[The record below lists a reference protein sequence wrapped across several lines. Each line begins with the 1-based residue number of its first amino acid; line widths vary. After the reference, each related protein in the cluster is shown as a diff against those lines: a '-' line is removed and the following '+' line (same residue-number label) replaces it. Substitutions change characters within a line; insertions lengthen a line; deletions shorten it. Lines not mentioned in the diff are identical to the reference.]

1 MLGSL
6 FAGTDETPG
15 ERILFQGRSYK
26 VYRGMGSLGAMSK
39 GSKDRYGQADVDEI
53 SKLVP
58 EGIEGQVP
66 YRGSL
71 SSNVYQLLGG
81 IRAGMGYLGAP
92 TLDDLVK
99 NADFIKITQASLKEG
114 HPHDVMITKEA
125 PNYSIS

>member
-1 MLGSL
+1 M
-6 FAGTDETPG
+6 
-15 ERILFQGRSYK
+15 
-26 VYRGMGSLGAMSK
+26 
-39 GSKDRYGQADVDEI
+39 

-71 SSNVYQLLGG
+71 ASNLYQLLGG
-81 IRAGMGYLGAP
+81 VRAGMGYVGARN
-92 TLDDLVK
+92 LNELVER
-99 NADFIKITQASLKEG
+99 ASFIEISSASLKEG

>member
-71 SSNVYQLLGG
+71 SNVYQLLGG

>member
-1 MLGSL
+1 
-6 FAGTDETPG
+6 
-15 ERILFQGRSYK
+15 
-26 VYRGMGSLGAMSK
+26 MSK

-125 PNYSIS
+125 KLFNFIGIKK